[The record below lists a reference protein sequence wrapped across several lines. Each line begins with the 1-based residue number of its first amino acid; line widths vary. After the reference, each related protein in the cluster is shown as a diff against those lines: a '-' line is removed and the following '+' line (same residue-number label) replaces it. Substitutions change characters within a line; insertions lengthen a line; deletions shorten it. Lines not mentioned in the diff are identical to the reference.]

1 VAAPSGRA
9 ISKRKR
15 YARQLVAEMDRT
27 CVSLCVRA
35 RASVGVGESVYVC
48 TCAGA
53 MSAARTKYAMRSL
66 PHPSRQ
72 AASVRARHRRPL
84 SVVSSAATV
93 GRLVRLRRRPPG
105 PSTTRWCLTR
115 WRHSQSHP
123 NRAARA
129 AAMRAHMGEPRT
141 ESRASS
147 PTRTGGARTTT
158 STATTGTR
166 TCRAASIAWH
176 ARPPCMDLPW
186 ATRARQAT
194 TVRRF
199 ALPHARTADEADPE
213 AGQAQHAH
221 KAGPRRGRVKR
232 AARSHGGSPPH
243 PTRQRCPVRVVCC
256 SNLALPTDR
265 GECSCSARRFCVAR
279 VVQLLR

>member
-1 VAAPSGRA
+1 
-9 ISKRKR
+9 
-15 YARQLVAEMDRT
+15 MDRT
-27 CVSLCVRA
+27 CVSAYVRA
-35 RASVGVGESVYVC
+35 LASVGVEDGVGVC
-48 TCAGA
+48 LHVCWRDECGA
-53 MSAARTKYAMRSL
+53 HKVCDAVSAPPVA
-66 PHPSRQ
+66 Q

-84 SVVSSAATV
+84 NVVLSAATV

-129 AAMRAHMGEPRT
+129 AAMRAHMGERRT
-141 ESRASS
+141 ESRASG

-176 ARPPCMDLPW
+176 ARPPCMALPW

-199 ALPHARTADEADPE
+199 ALSHARTADAADPE

-256 SNLALPTDR
+256 SNLVPSAVANVAAATAFASHAW
-265 GECSCSARRFCVAR
+265 CSCCVELCCVLVETQFSALTGR
-279 VVQLLR
+279 LHH